1 MGYDHGDASRAPSR
15 EERLDFLF
23 FELERKRAMQENGG
37 GSGIAQNIYRSAKPN
52 YCRCQNVHS

>member
-1 MGYDHGDASRAPSR
+1 MGYDHGDASQAPSR

-37 GSGIAQNIYRSAKPN
+37 GTGFLAYN
-52 YCRCQNVHS
+52 YIERNMFI